1 MIKPIQANV
10 SAPSFKGFVHLPG
23 HNVVGNTNNIV
34 SIEADKKDYNRTTIY
49 CNGKDEKNYAKSYNI
64 KGNYLVIAKD
74 IALADKSGGYVDL
87 YNK

>member
-23 HNVVGNTNNIV
+23 RNVVVNTNNIV

-49 CNGKDEKNYAKSYNI
+49 CNGNDEKNYAKSYNI